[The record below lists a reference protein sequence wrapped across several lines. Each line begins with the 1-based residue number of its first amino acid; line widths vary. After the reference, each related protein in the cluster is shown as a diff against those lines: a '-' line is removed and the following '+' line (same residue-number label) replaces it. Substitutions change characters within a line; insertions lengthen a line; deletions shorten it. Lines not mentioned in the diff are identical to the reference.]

1 MAGKDLSGII
11 IPINVLGYRIKNG
24 NKYVTELNPNY
35 KSSIAQKL
43 GKYATPIPFNKNLE
57 LAEGVHI
64 HFVIPSAFK
73 SGVEKTDSNGNKTIE
88 YPLVPD
94 KYIITRMYV
103 DKVTGKIIN
112 DCNIVESSFISKSS
126 NFKGNVTIPFTEE
139 GGIRSYRYLGRK
151 YSGFEQPPEIGENE
165 GFISNLCGVGPGDP
179 LFNAYYP
186 NCRSVFGFYD
196 NLENVP
202 KDAVLTYSVI
212 GYYSDPSHD
221 MFSDVKSSEDMKKLL
236 EQLSLKAEDDTVY
249 NCCLL
254 FGEICGIDLSKD
266 EPLPVNEIN
275 TGIGKTSAEA
285 LSAIIAA
292 KYSVPE
298 FERVLTMIQYDMVD
312 EVSQVDGNFKIDD
325 AIHSYGFRS
334 HDPIETGYNINF
346 PKDTEFNVTNET
358 LNLYNEL
365 NSETRRYGKLRRTL
379 EFQKNM
385 LYYLW
390 EMYITN
396 NTDILKE
403 KIEQCMTT
411 IVNTRDEILKCK
423 NSITNKL
430 TALNNTFKSE
440 DIKIEIEETAS
451 KPFYSPKDPA
461 LMLFGNGLKRKYAF
475 GEDGS
480 FEPDNTLFCNT
491 SPISVDDPSRF
502 TELLSAKSFNSEIN
516 QEEYIKFIVMSI
528 ILDKVNILP
537 ALGETLEIE
546 RYYSPVMLNDKP
558 YDEVTL
564 FMEWETNFFNDYTDS
579 SPSSSSFEYENTD
592 YTYNGEKKDVSRLA
606 AGSSVLTPH
615 GINNLINKLEKFI
628 EDHPDYKDKISLEKL
643 KEKISNIP
651 AISQNLGGFTTNLAA
666 LRFAFQFPMEYAD
679 DEIIRKVQ
687 ECLYQKSDEY
697 YEPDPER
704 LAVLSNSDVIPLRE
718 GFMDLKKL
726 SIVSSFGNEREIIK
740 EERLIYGTSFFS
752 ESLHPVVDGCCFLP
766 MMLTTPARLSSH
778 FISAADENILSC
790 PLPGTTPIIAIIMPD
805 MLNRNLNIYTNT
817 GEMIGIIKRVYR
829 NINGQKTLCGRFFRI
844 LDPNIKIDNR
854 ISDFIDLLIKENSYF
869 FEIVNIIDK
878 KFNNSIPMYSSDF
891 IFGRLLVLTE
901 MNIEIEYY
909 GGTEFSKNENSIAE
923 VDDKGLMKQEFPVMI
938 GDIERVTDGVICGFY
953 DGFKNGFATF
963 GYKKPL
969 NLTAPHPTVSG
980 EKSQKITLLM
990 DPSLNVTLSTG
1001 FLPVEQVQ
1009 INSIHTDFSSMELMS
1024 SEFNT
1029 LINEDDK
1036 FQAPNFL
1043 NNEQYIRQYP
1053 VLNNDVKEYVSLNIV
1068 NAMPAIG
1075 KIGNTTIT
1083 DGFIVKQSRKQDN

>member
-1 MAGKDLSGII
+1 MAGNDLSGII
-11 IPINVLGYRIKNG
+11 IPINVLGYIIKNG
-24 NKYVTELNPNY
+24 SKYVTELNPNY

-43 GKYATPIPFNKNLE
+43 GKDATPIPFNKNLE

-64 HFVIPSAFK
+64 HFVLPSAFK
-73 SGVEKTDSNGNKTIE
+73 SGFEKTDSNGNKTIE
-88 YPLVPD
+88 YHLVPD

-103 DKVTGKIIN
+103 DKKTGKIIN

-126 NFKGNVTIPFTEE
+126 SFRGNVTIPFTEE

-221 MFSDVKSSEDMKKLL
+221 LFSAVKTSENMKKLL
-236 EQLSLKAEDDTVY
+236 NQLSLKAEDDTVF
-249 NCCLL
+249 NSCLL

-266 EPLPVNEIN
+266 APLPVNEIN
-275 TGIGKTSAEA
+275 TGIGRTSAEA
-285 LSAIIAA
+285 LSAVIAG
-292 KYSVPE
+292 KNSVKDV
-298 FERVLTMIQYDMVD
+298 ERKLTMIQYDMTD
-312 EVSQVDGNFKIDD
+312 EVSQIDGNFKIDD
-325 AIHSYGFRS
+325 AIHAYGFRS

-346 PKDTEFNVTNET
+346 PKDTEFNVTNEM
-358 LNLYNEL
+358 LNLYTEL
-365 NSETRRYGKLRRTL
+365 NSENQRYGKLRRTL
-379 EFQKNM
+379 EYQKNM

-390 EMYITN
+390 EMYMTN
-396 NTDILKE
+396 NTDILRE
-403 KIEQCMTT
+403 KIERCITT
-411 IVNTRDEILKCK
+411 IGNTREDILKCK
-423 NSITNKL
+423 NSINNKL
-430 TALNNTFKSE
+430 TSLNDTFKSK
-440 DIKIEIEETAS
+440 DVKIEEVAS

-461 LMLFGNGLKRKYAF
+461 LMFFGKGLKRKYAF
-475 GEDGS
+475 GEDGH
-480 FEPDNTLFCNT
+480 FESDNTLFCNT
-491 SPISVDDPSRF
+491 SPISVDAPSRF

-516 QEEYIKFIVMSI
+516 QEEYIKFIVMTI
-528 ILDKVNILP
+528 ILDNINILP
-537 ALGETLEIE
+537 ALGETLKIE
-546 RYYSPVMLNDKP
+546 RYYSPVMLNIEP

-579 SPSSSSFEYENTD
+579 SASSSSFEYGNTD
-592 YTYNGEKKDVSRLA
+592 YTYNGEKKAISRLA

-615 GINNLINKLEKFI
+615 GINNFNNKLEKYI
-628 EDHPDYKDKISLEKL
+628 KDHPDEKDIDIL
-643 KEKISNIP
+643 KNLMEEIRDKP

-679 DEIIRKVQ
+679 DEMTRRVQ
-687 ECLYQKSDEY
+687 ECLYQKNNEY

-726 SIVSSFGNEREIIK
+726 SIVSSFGNEREVIK
-740 EERLIYGTSFFS
+740 EERLIYGTSFCS
-752 ESLHPVVDGCCFLP
+752 ENLHPIVDGCCFLP

-778 FISAADENILSC
+778 FISAADENIPSC
-790 PLPGTTPIIAIIMPD
+790 PLPGTTPVIAIIMPD
-805 MLNRNLNIYTNT
+805 MLNMNLNIYTNT
-817 GEMIGIIKRVYR
+817 GEMIGIIKRAYR
-829 NINGQKTLCGRFFRI
+829 NINDQKIVCGRFFRI

-854 ISDFIDLLIKENSYF
+854 ISDFIDLLIKEDSYF
-869 FEIVNIIDK
+869 FEIINIIDK
-878 KFNNSIPMYSSDF
+878 KFNNTIPMYSSDF

-901 MNIEIEYY
+901 MNIKIEYY

-923 VDDKGLMKQEFPVMI
+923 IDDKGLMKQEFPVMI

-953 DGFKNGFATF
+953 DGFKNGFAPF
-963 GYKKPL
+963 GYKNAL
-969 NLTAPHPTVSG
+969 HLTAPHPTVSE

-1009 INSIHTDFSSMELMS
+1009 INASHTDFSTMELMS
-1024 SEFNT
+1024 SELNT
-1029 LINEDDK
+1029 LINEDDI
-1036 FQAPNFL
+1036 FQAPDFL
-1043 NNEQYIRQYP
+1043 QNEQYLRQYP
-1053 VLNNDVKEYVSLNIV
+1053 VLKNDVKEYVSLDIV

-1075 KIGNTTIT
+1075 NIGATTIT